1 MSIPMLARLI
11 FLVIVISAGFINS
24 NKTIFKISP
33 KSEQGTYS
41 KVLGAVEEFKD
52 LSVLE
57 LDQLVN
63 QLPSSDDSSRI
74 PQKKG
79 EVNFD
84 LLAVSGVVIDCES
97 QSLLFNKEVDKQ
109 VPIASLTKLLTTLVF
124 LDHNPGWET
133 FYKIRAE
140 DRREGGKIYVYIGEE
155 IKVKDLFYLSLVGS
169 ANTATMALVH
179 STGMSEEEFV
189 QAMNDRTKEMDLKKT
204 YFYDAVG
211 LDYANISTAKEVAQF
226 TQFALA
232 NKDISQATLTKKY
245 EFYTRKGK
253 KRVVSSTDV
262 LLHVFPQNGIK
273 IIGGKTGYI
282 EMAGYCFAGKF
293 INQDGNEIVS
303 VILGGVDKNS
313 RFHQTE
319 ELVEWVYESYQW

>member
-1 MSIPMLARLI
+1 MPIPMLASLI

-24 NKTIFKISP
+24 DKAVLKISP
-33 KSEQGTYS
+33 ESEQGTYS
-41 KVLGAVEEFKD
+41 KVLGVVEESKD

-57 LDQLVN
+57 LDRSVN
-63 QLPSSDDSSRI
+63 QLPSSNDSSRI

-79 EVNFD
+79 EANFD
-84 LLAVSGVVIDCES
+84 LSAVSGIAIDCES
-97 QSLLFNKEVDKQ
+97 GSLLFSKEIDKQ
-109 VPIASLTKLLTTLVF
+109 VPIASLTKLLTALVF

-140 DRREGGKIYVYIGEE
+140 DRREGGKIYVYTGEE
-155 IKVKDLFYLSLVGS
+155 IKIKDLFYLSLVGS
-169 ANTATMALVH
+169 ANTATVALVH
-179 STGMSEEEFV
+179 STGMSEEKFV
-189 QAMNDRTKEMDLKKT
+189 QAMNDRAKEIGLKET

-232 NKDISQATLTKKY
+232 NKDISQATLAKRY
-245 EFYTRKGK
+245 EFCTREGK
-253 KRVVSSTDV
+253 KTIVDSTDM

-282 EMAGYCFAGKF
+282 KMAGYCFTGKF
-293 INQDGNEIVS
+293 INQAGKEIVS
-303 VILGGVDKNS
+303 VILGGIDRDS
-313 RFHQTE
+313 RFHQTK
-319 ELVEWVYESYQW
+319 ELVKWVYENYQW

>member
-1 MSIPMLARLI
+1 MPIPMLASLI
-11 FLVIVISAGFINS
+11 FLVIIISVGFINS
-24 NKTIFKISP
+24 NKATLEISP
-33 KSEQGTYS
+33 KLEQGSYS
-41 KVLGAVEEFKD
+41 KVLGVVEESKD
-52 LSVLE
+52 LSALE
-57 LDQLVN
+57 LDQSDN
-63 QLPSSDDSSRI
+63 QLTPSNDSQKI

-79 EVNFD
+79 EANFD
-84 LLAVSGVVIDCES
+84 LSAVSGIAIDCQS
-97 QSLLFNKEVDKQ
+97 GSLLFGKEIDKQ
-109 VPIASLTKLLTTLVF
+109 VPIASLTKLLTALVF

-155 IKVKDLFYLSLVGS
+155 IKIKDLFYLSLVGS

-179 STGMSEEEFV
+179 STGMSEEKFV
-189 QAMNDRTKEMDLKKT
+189 QAMNDRAKELGLKET

-211 LDYANISTAKEVAQF
+211 LDHANISTAKEVAQF

-232 NKDISQATLTKKY
+232 NKDISQASLTKKY
-245 EFYTRKGK
+245 EFYTQEGE
-253 KRVVSSTDV
+253 KRIVDSTDM

-282 EMAGYCFAGKF
+282 KMAGYCFTGKF
-293 INQDGNEIVS
+293 INQTDKEIVS

-313 RFHQTE
+313 RFDQTK
-319 ELVEWVYESYQW
+319 ELVEWVYENYQW